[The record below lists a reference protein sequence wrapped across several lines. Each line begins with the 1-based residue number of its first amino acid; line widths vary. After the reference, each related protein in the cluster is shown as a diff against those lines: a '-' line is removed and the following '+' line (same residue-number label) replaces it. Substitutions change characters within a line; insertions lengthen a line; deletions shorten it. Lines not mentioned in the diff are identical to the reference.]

1 MSSSAPS
8 GGSKLKVNIK
18 GTTLTKVG
26 KSNKQHTS
34 DMNLL
39 ETREVDLLGGNE
51 SLESACPSMEAS
63 APDNFNGFFTSAHVQ
78 PQGMLDSSNNKPV
91 APNTQQF
98 VADFMNQ
105 GLTHSTP
112 HQFFQSHPH
121 SIQTQ
126 LPMHPS
132 NEFHSLNSVPFE
144 AFSQS
149 TQSHHQ
155 VFPQQMQPPSQFQQ
169 SSTVFQ
175 AKLTD
180 DTDFGSFESATATN
194 SQKSVPENKY
204 ASFGGL
210 VDLGGLTSKTIDEAK
225 KQQSV
230 MAQPSAMGN
239 SFSGLDG
246 FAKSSMGTMNM
257 ISMQNSIP
265 SHTMTHGGP
274 VMMNNQL
281 MYGQQQLNQLQ
292 INQQQTQSQSF
303 NVLSGQHPGVSP
315 QGNSMVRNNML
326 QQHMMHQPGQFV
338 QQGMTVQQQHSNIG
352 GYYQQPG
359 HGSKSTMNSML

>member
-175 AKLTD
+175 AKPTD

-225 KQQSV
+225 KT
-230 MAQPSAMGN
+230 
-239 SFSGLDG
+239 
-246 FAKSSMGTMNM
+246 AKCNGST
-257 ISMQNSIP
+257 IR
-265 SHTMTHGGP
+265 
-274 VMMNNQL
+274 
-281 MYGQQQLNQLQ
+281 YGQLFLWFRRVCEV
-292 INQQQTQSQSF
+292 I
-303 NVLSGQHPGVSP
+303 H
-315 QGNSMVRNNML
+315 
-326 QQHMMHQPGQFV
+326 
-338 QQGMTVQQQHSNIG
+338 
-352 GYYQQPG
+352 G
-359 HGSKSTMNSML
+359 HYEHDFYAK